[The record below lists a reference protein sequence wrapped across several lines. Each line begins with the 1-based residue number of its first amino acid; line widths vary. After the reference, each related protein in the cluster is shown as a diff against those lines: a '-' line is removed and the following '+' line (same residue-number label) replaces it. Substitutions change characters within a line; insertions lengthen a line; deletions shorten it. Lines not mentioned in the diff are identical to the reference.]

1 MAQIHSFYITNVQS
15 ELKFSSN
22 NLNDNELEIAL
33 QEITSAMINNEDLFD
48 EEEEDNVFSDND
60 DINLDE
66 ENTNDLIIAELMD
79 LDIPEFGDV
88 EDSRDS
94 EDSGEDSVA
103 SDGIDGIDS
112 QPEDSNINFEAILA
126 EEFD

>member
-1 MAQIHSFYITNVQS
+1 MAQIHSFYITNAQS

-33 QEITSAMINNEDLFD
+33 QEITSAMINNDDLFD
-48 EEEEDNVFSDND
+48 EEEDYVFSDND
-60 DINLDE
+60 GINLDGV
-66 ENTNDLIIAELMD
+66 NTNDLIITELID

-94 EDSGEDSVA
+94 RDFEDSGEDSVA
-103 SDGIDGIDS
+103 SDGIDS
-112 QPEDSNINFEAILA
+112 QSEDSNIDFEAILA